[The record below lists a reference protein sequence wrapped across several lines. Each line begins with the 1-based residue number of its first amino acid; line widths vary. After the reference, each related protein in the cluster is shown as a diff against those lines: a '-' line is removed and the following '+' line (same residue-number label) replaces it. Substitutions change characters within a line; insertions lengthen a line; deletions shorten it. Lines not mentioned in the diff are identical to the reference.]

1 MDLSK
6 KVIGQR
12 LFEKLMKMTF
22 YGQFVAGED
31 QNAIK
36 PLIEK
41 NQAFGVGSVLDYSV
55 EEDLTQEEA
64 EKKEMEWVWTR
75 DLVFLSSVLHREQK
89 MHDIEFQPEFWLVSD
104 TESMSHC
111 TSGNSLLL
119 PSSPL
124 VGFSHGP
131 PPDWLKKEVFYP
143 PPSQN
148 AVTWGW
154 ARKPRSACW
163 VTQSLSRAVDIWS
176 VAQIARMT
184 KSTV

>member
-6 KVIGQR
+6 KVFGQR

-64 EKKEMEWVWTR
+64 EKKEME
-75 DLVFLSSVLHREQK
+75 
-89 MHDIEFQPEFWLVSD
+89 
-104 TESMSHC
+104 
-111 TSGNSLLL
+111 
-119 PSSPL
+119 
-124 VGFSHGP
+124 
-131 PPDWLKKEVFYP
+131 
-143 PPSQN
+143 
-148 AVTWGW
+148 
-154 ARKPRSACW
+154 
-163 VTQSLSRAVDIWS
+163 
-176 VAQIARMT
+176 
-184 KSTV
+184 